1 MSQDNL
7 KAQTKRG
14 LYWSFF
20 NQVAN
25 TGMQFVIGIFMARL
39 LSPSDYGLTALPA
52 VFMAVAGIFVGGG
65 FSDALI
71 RKKELKEEDLSTAFY
86 YSIIVGATCYTCLFL
101 AAPWIADF
109 YNAPILKPMMRV
121 TALSFLWSPLNSP
134 QNVILK
140 RKLDFKT
147 PTKVSIVGCFLSG
160 VTGIT
165 LAYNGLGVWALV
177 ISGLFG
183 GILSLCL
190 NWYVVRWYPKTGWS
204 KESFSYLWNYGN
216 KLMAS
221 GLLDTLYNNITPIF
235 IGKYYS
241 PADLGVYNRAST
253 YAKLPSSQLTATI
266 QSVTFPVISKIQDDE
281 ERLAHTY
288 RKMLKVT
295 AFIVFP
301 AMMLLAALAH
311 PLVIVMITAKWESCI
326 ILLQIMCFS
335 MMWYPIH
342 AINLNLLLVK
352 GRSDLFLRLEFIKKG
367 IGLSILVFTLP
378 LGLVY
383 FCIGGIV
390 SSLLCLVVNTYYTGK
405 LINCGY
411 FTQMKDL
418 IPTLLLSFA
427 MLIAVLGVNSLIE
440 SNLIKI
446 IVGGIVGV
454 TTYLAVAILFKMPEI
469 NEVKYMILRKKG
481 Q

>member
-7 KAQTKRG
+7 KSQTKRG

-20 NQVAN
+20 NQVAG

-52 VFMAVAGIFVGGG
+52 VFMAVAGIFVNGGG
-65 FSDALI
+65 FAGALI

-86 YSIIVGATCYTCLFL
+86 YSIMVGLTCYVILFL
-101 AAPWIADF
+101 ASPWIADF

-121 TALSFLWSPLNSP
+121 TALSFLWAPLNSP
-134 QNVILK
+134 QYVLMA

-147 PTKVSIVGCFLSG
+147 PTKVGLVCNTIA
-160 VTGIT
+160 GIIGIS
-165 LAYNGLGVWALV
+165 LAYIGLGVWSLV
-177 ISGLFG
+177 ISGLLG
-183 GILSLCL
+183 GLLSLCAYL
-190 NWYVVRWYPKTGWS
+190 YIVRWYPKARWS

-216 KLMAS
+216 KLMIT
-221 GLLDTLYNNITPIF
+221 GLMDTLYNNITPIF

-241 PADLGVYNRAST
+241 PKDLGVYNRALN
-253 YAKLPSSQLTATI
+253 YAKLPSTQLTGTI
-266 QSVTFPVISKIQDDE
+266 QGVTFPVISKIQDDE

-288 RKMLKVT
+288 RKMLRVT

-301 AMMLLAALAH
+301 AMMLLASLAH
-311 PLVIVMITAKWESCI
+311 PLVIVMITAKWESCVV
-326 ILLQIMCFS
+326 LLQIMCFS

-352 GRSDLFLRLEFIKKG
+352 GRSDLFLRLEFVKKG
-367 IGLSILVFTLP
+367 IGLSILAFTLP
-378 LGLVY
+378 LGIVY
-383 FCIGGIV
+383 FCLGGIF
-390 SSLLCLVVNTYYTGK
+390 SSLLCLFVNTYYTGK

-418 IPTLLLSFA
+418 TPILLLSFA
-427 MLIAVLGVNSLIE
+427 MLITIFGVNSLID
-440 SNLIKI
+440 SNALKI

-454 TTYLAVAILFKMPEI
+454 TTYIGGAILFRMPEMEEI
-469 NEVKYMILRKKG
+469 KYMIKRK
-481 Q
+481 